1 MLGMQTQADDE
12 LLCMRVPCIIT
23 LSNLNPLHMCELQ
36 YAGVVL
42 TATGLNVSHD
52 GEIED
57 AAFGAPWGM
66 EVVRLIRLVQQTAST
81 EA

>member
-1 MLGMQTQADDE
+1 
-12 LLCMRVPCIIT
+12 
-23 LSNLNPLHMCELQ
+23 MCELQ
-36 YAGVVL
+36 YEGVVL

-57 AAFGAPWGM
+57 AAFGTPWGM
-66 EVVRLIRLVQQTAST
+66 EVGRLIRPGQQTAST